1 MSYSAFPVAR
11 MPNIQISCDNST
23 TGSLS
28 NVTCTFNNFIANEA
42 NNANWTGE
50 KYTGLTVTSN
60 TITVPKMTLVVFNF
74 VNYTYTST
82 TGDHITF
89 YGIYDASNNALLS
102 NMAEKKQWGSSSL
115 SSLRSQYYT
124 TWYGCQTAYAIVPAN
139 TALQFKTTSSTS
151 TGVDFSTHVLLFQLE
166 P

>member
-1 MSYSAFPVAR
+1 MSYSALPVAR
-11 MPNIQISCDNST
+11 MPNIQISIDNST

-28 NVTCTFNNFIANEA
+28 NVTCAFNNYLADASTNS
-42 NNANWTGE
+42 NWIGE
-50 KYTGLTVTSN
+50 KYEGLIVTSN
-60 TITVPKMTLVVFNF
+60 TITVPKMSLVVFNF

-89 YGIYDASNNALLS
+89 YGIYDASTNVLLS
-102 NMAEKKQWGSSSL
+102 NLAEKKQWGSASL

-124 TWYGCQTAYAIVPAN
+124 TWYGCQTAYAIVPAL

-151 TGVDFSTHVLLFQLE
+151 TGVDYSTHVLLFQLE